1 MIEPSFWRTDKH
13 IPEHKSFLR
22 SVISV
27 KLRDHEKP
35 RAAWFSVENQ
45 AVEPR
50 EEITEDHVGS
60 EKQDVLHESFHFI
73 PVRGKSVH
81 F

>member
-1 MIEPSFWRTDKH
+1 MASACEQLCPTREGRRDGWRDDVT
-13 IPEHKSFLR
+13 F
-22 SVISV
+22 SV

-35 RAAWFSVENQ
+35 RAAWHTVENK

-60 EKQDVLHESFHFI
+60 EASM
-73 PVRGKSVH
+73 RA
-81 F
+81 